1 MSKYKGVDFI
11 QLWLEGGTTVS
22 KATGVTEL
30 QNVAGAL
37 TPIIRLQPPKY
48 RRWWI
53 LEAPIFA
60 KLIDANG
67 DELRP
72 ETQLVAMFKGA
83 DPYQDNVKIGDLSYA
98 VHHQLDWKAQLGIGA
113 EHPAANWPALSLSL
127 SPVSAHPSLASRF
140 QVLGENLRS
149 FRVEPGE
156 RLEFCVRSNQIVD
169 WANEG
174 SKVLIWIHEEPIQ
187 A

>member
-53 LEAPIFA
+53 LEAPVFC
-60 KLIDANG
+60 KLVDGSG
-67 DELRP
+67 DELKP

-83 DPYQDNVKIGDLSYA
+83 DPYQDNVKIGDFSYA
-98 VHHQLDWKAQLGIGA
+98 VHRQLDWKAQLGIGA

-127 SPVSAHPSLASRF
+127 SPVSAHPSLANRF
-140 QVLGENLRS
+140 QVLGENLRA
-149 FRVEPGE
+149 FRIDPGE
-156 RLEFCVRSNQIVD
+156 RVEFCIKSDQVVD
-169 WANEG
+169 WSNEG